1 MRHPSHLFPRAGLL
15 ALVLTLPVAA
25 CQPPAPEPPAEP
37 PAPEQ
42 PAQPALGPVEAVPA
56 DAMEGTAPAT
66 GPDAQAQGG
75 PVPTAPDES
84 GAAFEDPRPG
94 CDAAAVQSLVG
105 QEATQELVERARSR
119 SGANSVR
126 VLKPGDAATMDYR
139 GDRLNILTD
148 DAGTVQSFNCG

>member
-1 MRHPSHLFPRAGLL
+1 
-15 ALVLTLPVAA
+15 
-25 CQPPAPEPPAEP
+25 
-37 PAPEQ
+37 
-42 PAQPALGPVEAVPA
+42 
-56 DAMEGTAPAT
+56 MEGTAPAT

>member
-37 PAPEQ
+37 PASEQ

-94 CDAAAVQSLVG
+94 CDAAAVQSLIG
-105 QEATQELVERARSR
+105 EEATEALVERARSQ

-148 DAGTVQSFNCG
+148 DGGTVQSFNCG